1 MTKAQDVVRCHVC
14 ENPLQVLQEDCKV
27 CFKHFCEACFSKH
40 LSDNSKTHNCPK
52 HSSNIIENHCEQ
64 CDSPICAICA
74 SSKQH
79 RGHTIISILENY
91 VKKKK
96 VIEKDLTELEKSLY
110 PMHQEIASN
119 ILVQK
124 ANLNENSKQ
133 VLKAIDKHGEDLHRK
148 IDSIIKKLKADL
160 DEMNSKHLTV
170 LKKTGR

>member
-1 MTKAQDVVRCHVC
+1 M
-14 ENPLQVLQEDCKV
+14 
-27 CFKHFCEACFSKH
+27 
-40 LSDNSKTHNCPK
+40 
-52 HSSNIIENHCEQ
+52 
-64 CDSPICAICA
+64 
-74 SSKQH
+74 
-79 RGHTIISILENY
+79 ENY

-96 VIEKDLTELEKSLY
+96 VIEKELTELENSLY
-110 PMHQEIASN
+110 PKSQEIAAN

-160 DEMNSKHLTV
+160 DEMNSKHLAV